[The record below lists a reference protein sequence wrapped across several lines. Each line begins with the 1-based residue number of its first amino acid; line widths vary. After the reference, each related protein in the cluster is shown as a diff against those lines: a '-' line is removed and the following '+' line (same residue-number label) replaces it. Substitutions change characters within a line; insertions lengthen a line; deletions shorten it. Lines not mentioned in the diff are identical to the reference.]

1 MTDPQSAQ
9 VAADHAI
16 TSRRSIRG
24 FSPAPVPVATIRDI
38 LAVAS
43 RAPSMTNTQPWQ
55 VYVLAGTARD
65 ALVRDILAAHDAGE
79 HPAAEYDYYPE
90 SWVSPYL
97 DRRRD
102 VGWALYGLL
111 GIGKGDRAAMTRQH
125 RRNFEFFGAP
135 VGMIFTLH
143 RTLRY
148 GSFLDLGMFLQN
160 IMIAAR
166 ARGLDTCS
174 QAAFMAYHAVI
185 RRHLSLP
192 PEAIVVCGMALGHAD
207 PHEPA
212 NALSVP
218 REPVDGFASFLGCE
232 EAGG

>member
-1 MTDPQSAQ
+1 MTDPQSPQ
-9 VAADHAI
+9 MAADHAI

-24 FSPAPVPVATIRDI
+24 FTPAPVPVATIRDI

-43 RAPSMTNTQPWQ
+43 RAPSMTSTQPWR

-111 GIGKGDRAAMTRQH
+111 GIGKGDRA
-125 RRNFEFFGAP
+125 
-135 VGMIFTLH
+135 
-143 RTLRY
+143 
-148 GSFLDLGMFLQN
+148 
-160 IMIAAR
+160 
-166 ARGLDTCS
+166 
-174 QAAFMAYHAVI
+174 
-185 RRHLSLP
+185 
-192 PEAIVVCGMALGHAD
+192 
-207 PHEPA
+207 
-212 NALSVP
+212 
-218 REPVDGFASFLGCE
+218 
-232 EAGG
+232 